1 MYLADSIEFE
11 PSITPRIFPNKK
23 ATFTVIFS
31 PKSEFIQNTLE
42 YFTLFSINNQNK
54 TINDEFAECESLQS
68 EHGDVGEDDQKV
80 IVCVQGSCYGKCSSY
95 SHAKC

>member
-31 PKSEFIQNTLE
+31 PKSELIQNTLE
-42 YFTLFSINNQNK
+42 YFTLFSTNGQNK
-54 TINDEFAECESLQS
+54 TINDEFAECGSLQS
-68 EHGDVGEDDQKV
+68 EHGAGDVDEIVQNV
-80 IVCVQGSCYGKCSSY
+80 IVCVKGSCYGKCSVVLDF
-95 SHAKC
+95 